1 MDARSVA
8 QRIVAILVIAAT
20 TCAGPAFANPVHIYT
35 GDFDLPIPS
44 PDDPDSEF
52 SRGWM
57 EDAVIQIPDHFTID
71 DIDVGIT
78 LTHTC
83 VFDLQIFIQSP
94 DGTTLCLN
102 EYSFDEYFDGENY
115 TQTVFDDEAE
125 LPIEQGQPPF
135 TGRFRPKAI
144 DPLNL
149 LGVFD
154 GQDSFGLWHLR
165 IYDAWY
171 ADTGTLD
178 RFELIIT
185 TPEPTTV
192 VLLILGIALLRL
204 QSPYSNLK

>member
-1 MDARSVA
+1 MNTRNAV
-8 QRIVAILVIAAT
+8 QRIVEILVITAMASYSLVS
-20 TCAGPAFANPVHIYT
+20 ANTVHIYS
-35 GDFDLPIPS
+35 GDFDLPILDKPGPGS
-44 PDDPDSEF
+44 WVTEATI
-52 SRGWM
+52 
-57 EDAVIQIPDHFTID
+57 EIPDHFTIHD
-71 DIDVGIT
+71 LDVGIT
-78 LTHTC
+78 LTHTS

-102 EYSFDEYFDGENY
+102 EYSFDEYFEGENY

-154 GQDSFGLWHLR
+154 GQDSFGLWRLR

-171 ADTGTLD
+171 ADTGTLNH
-178 RFELIIT
+178 FELIIT

-192 VLLILGIALLRL
+192 VLLILGIALIRL
-204 QSPYSNLK
+204 QKHRGKPLSPHI